1 MTASAART
9 GFAIAAAA
17 SLAAGCTTPTS
28 YNFVRRTQ
36 EGLAAQVTG
45 EVCLPFV
52 ADGVDYATVRGR
64 LDFAWGEDLPE
75 LLTSGPPGPVFRQ
88 GFPRDTAVLSFTP
101 GTARLPGV
109 QGMRDCRI
117 TLKRSTPE
125 AIRAAAAGVMA
136 ARPEFTEGRIVD
148 REIAKYCARPEGRP
162 ALRVHVIDA
171 GTSGVIVGVSQ
182 SRDPGEG
189 CE

>member
-1 MTASAART
+1 MRGSTALA
-9 GFAIAAAA
+9 GVVIAGM
-17 SLAAGCTTPTS
+17 LAGCTTPTS
-28 YNFVRRTQ
+28 YNFERRTQ
-36 EGLAAQVTG
+36 EGLTVQVLG

-52 ADGVDYATVRGR
+52 ADGADYAEVRGR

-88 GFPRDTAVLSFTP
+88 GFPMDTAVLSFTP
-101 GTARLPGV
+101 GNTTRIPEAR
-109 QGMRDCRI
+109 GMRDCRI

-125 AIRAAAAGVMA
+125 AINAAVAEVMA
-136 ARPEFTEGRIVD
+136 SRPTFTQGRTVH
-148 REIAKYCARPEGRP
+148 REIAKYCARSETGL

-171 GTSGVIVGVSQ
+171 GTSGVVAGVSQ
-182 SRDPGEG
+182 SRSPTEG